1 MGNVLKEFMDDQEG
15 MGTVEIILII
25 VVLISLVIVFRTE
38 ITKVVN
44 NVMTR
49 ITTKSN
55 QVR

>member
-1 MGNVLKEFMDDQEG
+1 MKEFMDDQEG